1 MAWDSR
7 RIFSLHYDNDNDN
20 DNDNVNDIVDVIHD
34 NANQGQ

>member
-20 DNDNVNDIVDVIHD
+20 NNANDIVDVIHD

>member
-20 DNDNVNDIVDVIHD
+20 DNNNVNDIVDD
-34 NANQGQ
+34 NS